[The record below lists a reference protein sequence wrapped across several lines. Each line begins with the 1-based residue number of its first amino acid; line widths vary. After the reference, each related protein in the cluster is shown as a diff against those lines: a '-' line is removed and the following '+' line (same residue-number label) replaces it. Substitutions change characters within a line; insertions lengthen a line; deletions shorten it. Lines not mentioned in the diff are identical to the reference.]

1 MNVIDLGIIIVL
13 ALGFVLGWYKGFLVS
28 VLNLASYVISWVVA
42 FFAYPQLAAYIQQT
56 DLGSTLLYYTAG
68 AEKLSDMS
76 VANVPIHAIGFD
88 RIKEILSTSDI
99 PKTVETMM
107 LENIQNNAF
116 SSMGISTLSDYF
128 NQTLINLSLSL
139 ISFLI
144 IFFAVKLICLFI
156 IGFVDF
162 VVKLPVLK
170 QCDKLIGG
178 AVGIV
183 LSMVFIWV
191 VFAIVP
197 ILMSVLPLE
206 DFNTLIQESF
216 LGKLFYNG
224 NIIFNVL
231 KSVL

>member
-1 MNVIDLGIIIVL
+1 MNAVDLGVIIVL
-13 ALGFVLGWYKGFLVS
+13 ALGFILGWYKGFLVS
-28 VLNLASYVISWVVA
+28 ALNLCSYVVSWIVA
-42 FFAYPQLAAYIQQT
+42 YFTYPQLASYFHQT

-76 VANVPIHAIGFD
+76 VANVPVQEIGFD
-88 RIKEILSTSDI
+88 RIKNILSMSEI
-99 PKTVETMM
+99 PQSIETMM
-107 LENIQNNAF
+107 LENIQNGVF

-139 ISFLI
+139 ISFLL
-144 IFFAVKLICLFI
+144 IFFAVKLICMFI

-162 VVKLPVLK
+162 VVKLPILK
-170 QCDKLIGG
+170 QCDKIIGG
-178 AVGIV
+178 AVGV
-183 LSMVFIWV
+183 LQSTVFVWV

-197 ILMSVLPLE
+197 ILMSVLPLQ

-216 LGKLFYNG
+216 LGKLFFNG